1 MEWKAMQQ
9 LLQVRVHI
17 LNILRT
23 KFLTK
28 IKKS

>member
-9 LLQVRVHI
+9 LLQERAHI
-17 LNILRT
+17 LNILRI